1 MIKDKSYKGHIA
13 MLIAGTIW
21 GLNAPIGK
29 AALLYNNGEISATSL
44 TLFRM
49 LGACILFWIAS
60 IFAKKEHVHHEDMLK
75 LFFAS
80 LFGVVLNQG
89 SFIYGLKLASPIDA
103 SIVTTTTPIITMII
117 AALYL
122 KEPITGKKLIGI
134 FFGAAGALI
143 LITSSSHGGSGARTS
158 NSYIGDLLCLTAQIS
173 FALYL
178 TLFKDLIMKYSPITL
193 LKWMFMYAT
202 ICFIPFSY
210 NGASSI
216 PYASLPLKEIG
227 NILFVVVFATFIA
240 YICIPVG
247 QKLLRPTIV
256 SMYNYVQPIVASIVA
271 VFMGMDTFGVTK
283 LIAIACVFVGV
294 SFVTKSKSK
303 AQMDAYLEQ
312 KAGKEKED
320 HELGPDK

>member
-1 MIKDKSYKGHIA
+1 MKEKTYKGHIA
-13 MLIAGTIW
+13 MLIAGIIW
-21 GLNAPIGK
+21 GLNSPVGK
-29 AALLYNNGEISATSL
+29 NALIYNHGVISANSL

-49 LGACILFWIAS
+49 VGACILFWIAS

-103 SIVTTTTPIITMII
+103 SIVTTTMPIITMIV
-117 AALYL
+117 AAVYL

-134 FFGAAGALI
+134 LFGATGALV
-143 LITSSSHGGSGARTS
+143 LIVTSNHAGSGARSS

-173 FALYL
+173 FAFYL
-178 TLFKDLIMKYSPITL
+178 TLFKDIINKYSPVTL
-193 LKWMFMYAT
+193 LKWMFTYAS

-210 NGASSI
+210 NDVSSI
-216 PYASLPLKEIG
+216 PYTSLSMEEIG

-240 YICIPVG
+240 YICVPVG
-247 QKLLRPTIV
+247 QKLLRPTVV

-271 VFMGMDTFGVTK
+271 VFLGMDTFGVTK
-283 LIAIACVFVGV
+283 MIAIVCVFIGV
-294 SFVTKSKSK
+294 YFVTKSKSRV
-303 AQMDAYLEQ
+303 QMDAYLAQTSE
-312 KAGKEKED
+312 KEKED

>member
-1 MIKDKSYKGHIA
+1 MKEKTYKGHIA
-13 MLIAGTIW
+13 MLIAGIIW
-21 GLNAPIGK
+21 GLNSPVGK
-29 AALLYNNGEISATSL
+29 NALIYNHGVISANSL

-49 LGACILFWIAS
+49 VGACILFWIAS

-103 SIVTTTTPIITMII
+103 SIVTTTMPIITMIV
-117 AALYL
+117 AAVYL

-134 FFGAAGALI
+134 LFGATGALV
-143 LITSSSHGGSGARTS
+143 LIVTSNRAGSGARSS

-173 FALYL
+173 FAFYL
-178 TLFKDLIMKYSPITL
+178 TLFKDIINKYSPVTL
-193 LKWMFMYAT
+193 LKWMFTYAS

-210 NGASSI
+210 NDVSSI
-216 PYASLPLKEIG
+216 PYASLSMEEIG

-240 YICIPVG
+240 YICVPVG
-247 QKLLRPTIV
+247 QKLLRPTVV

-271 VFMGMDTFGVTK
+271 VFLGMDTFGVTK
-283 LIAIACVFVGV
+283 MIAIVCVFIGV
-294 SFVTKSKSK
+294 YFVTKSKSRV
-303 AQMDAYLEQ
+303 QMDAYLAQTSE
-312 KAGKEKED
+312 KEKED

>member
-1 MIKDKSYKGHIA
+1 
-13 MLIAGTIW
+13 MLIAGIIW
-21 GLNAPIGK
+21 GLNSPVGK
-29 AALLYNNGEISATSL
+29 NALIYNHGVISANSL

-49 LGACILFWIAS
+49 VGACILFWIAS

-103 SIVTTTTPIITMII
+103 SIVTTTMPIITMIV
-117 AALYL
+117 AAVYL

-134 FFGAAGALI
+134 LFGATGALV
-143 LITSSSHGGSGARTS
+143 LIVTSNHAGSGARSS

-173 FALYL
+173 FAFYL
-178 TLFKDLIMKYSPITL
+178 TLFKDIINKYSPVTL
-193 LKWMFMYAT
+193 LKWMFTYAS

-210 NGASSI
+210 NDVSSI
-216 PYASLPLKEIG
+216 PYASLSMEEIG

-240 YICIPVG
+240 YICVPVG
-247 QKLLRPTIV
+247 QKLLRPTVV

-271 VFMGMDTFGVTK
+271 VFLGMDTFGVTK
-283 LIAIACVFVGV
+283 MIAIVCVFIGV
-294 SFVTKSKSK
+294 YFVTKSKSRV
-303 AQMDAYLEQ
+303 QMDAYLAQTSE
-312 KAGKEKED
+312 KEKED

>member
-1 MIKDKSYKGHIA
+1 MKEKTYKGHIA
-13 MLIAGTIW
+13 MLIAGIIW
-21 GLNAPIGK
+21 GLNSPVGK
-29 AALLYNNGEISATSL
+29 NALIYNHGVISANSL

-49 LGACILFWIAS
+49 VGACILFWIAS

-103 SIVTTTTPIITMII
+103 SIVTTTMPIITMIV
-117 AALYL
+117 AAVYL

-134 FFGAAGALI
+134 LFGATGALV
-143 LITSSSHGGSGARTS
+143 LIVTSNHAGSGARSS

-173 FALYL
+173 FAFYL
-178 TLFKDLIMKYSPITL
+178 TLFKDIINKYSPVTL
-193 LKWMFMYAT
+193 LKWMFTYAS

-210 NGASSI
+210 NDVSSI
-216 PYASLPLKEIG
+216 PYASLSMEEIG

-240 YICIPVG
+240 YICVPVG
-247 QKLLRPTIV
+247 QKLLRPTVV

-271 VFMGMDTFGVTK
+271 VFLGMDTFGVTK
-283 LIAIACVFVGV
+283 MIAIVCVFIGV
-294 SFVTKSKSK
+294 YFVTKSKSRV
-303 AQMDAYLEQ
+303 QMDAYLAQTSE
-312 KAGKEKED
+312 KEKED